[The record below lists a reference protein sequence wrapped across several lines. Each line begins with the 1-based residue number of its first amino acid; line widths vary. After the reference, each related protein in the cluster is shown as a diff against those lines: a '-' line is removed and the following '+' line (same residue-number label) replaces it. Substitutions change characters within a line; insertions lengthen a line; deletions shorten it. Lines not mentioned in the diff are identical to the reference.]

1 MCFDKVA
8 LLTQRRNEKENNV
21 LCSLFLSVWETRLW
35 LRCKTLVRV
44 DWRVW
49 CLLELRLLYHTNK
62 GPKDTSFQES
72 ILNLSVLRSDT
83 RLWLDYWQY
92 STSLQTE
99 SWLGTSADDMMA
111 AGASIA
117 DGQGLACRAWQAPGA
132 SGIVLLYI
140 LNHSDSLQN
149 VLKWSSTEV
158 RERHDC
164 SKHE

>member
-1 MCFDKVA
+1 
-8 LLTQRRNEKENNV
+8 
-21 LCSLFLSVWETRLW
+21 
-35 LRCKTLVRV
+35 
-44 DWRVW
+44 
-49 CLLELRLLYHTNK
+49 
-62 GPKDTSFQES
+62 
-72 ILNLSVLRSDT
+72 
-83 RLWLDYWQY
+83 
-92 STSLQTE
+92 
-99 SWLGTSADDMMA
+99 MMA